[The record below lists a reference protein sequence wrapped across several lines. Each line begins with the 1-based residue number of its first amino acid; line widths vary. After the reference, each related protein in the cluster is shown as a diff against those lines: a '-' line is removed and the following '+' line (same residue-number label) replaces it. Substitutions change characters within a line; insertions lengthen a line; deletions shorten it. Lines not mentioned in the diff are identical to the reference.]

1 MNILIMPDTMI
12 LYRFFFEWLESK
24 NHPLSTFRW
33 QDIIDTLSDNER
45 QTFIDS
51 FNADCSSVEEKCE
64 FMKDLAP
71 FYKNLRDEI
80 ALPNGSLYELKV
92 EFDRIPKSE
101 RDNILFELK
110 QNYQKDGCRK
120 MNRVG

>member
-1 MNILIMPDTMI
+1 M
-12 LYRFFFEWLESK
+12 
-24 NHPLSTFRW
+24 
-33 QDIIDTLSDNER
+33 SDYER
-45 QTFIDS
+45 QTLIDS
-51 FNADCSSVEEKCE
+51 FNADGSSIEERCE
-64 FMKDLAP
+64 LMKDLAP

-110 QNYQKDGCRK
+110 QNYLNHGGRP
-120 MNRVG
+120 R